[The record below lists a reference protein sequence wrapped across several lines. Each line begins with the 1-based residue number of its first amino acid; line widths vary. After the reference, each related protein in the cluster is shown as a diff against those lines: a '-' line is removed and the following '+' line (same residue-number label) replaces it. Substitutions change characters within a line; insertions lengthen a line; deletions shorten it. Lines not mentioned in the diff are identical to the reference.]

1 MDGVG
6 PGGSIVDR
14 RRIRQESL
22 RQVLPLSRSLVL
34 TGPLGV
40 VLMLVVVRPGWVTG
54 TVWALLTLVPSLVMV
69 LVTPPALSA
78 PAELERWEHRYR
90 VYLVVDLLAWAA
102 AIPLMRPAAGHPS
115 EQTAQLLVLVAIANT
130 LVLVGAFLPRLVRSV
145 IVMYSAVVMASLL
158 VWGIGF
164 NRFLAVLVP
173 VYAVLLLQMQQ
184 HMRVATERSMR
195 LAIENEVLL
204 RELGNDHDRLEHQA
218 RHDHLTGV
226 LNRSAFLELVGMEL
240 DVARTV
246 SRTPAVAFLDLD
258 HFKRVNDLHGH
269 LVGDRLLVQVCERIR
284 GAVRDDDLVGRYGGD
299 EFTVFFRAAD
309 DGSARRAGERIVAAF
324 ERPFRVDDLDLQV
337 GISVGIA
344 MGMDEAI
351 TAEDLIS
358 LADASLYRAKA
369 QGRHRVEVARAV
381 AGHDD

>member
-1 MDGVG
+1 MDDVG

-34 TGPLGV
+34 TGPLGM
-40 VLMLVVVRPGWVTG
+40 VLMLVVVRPDWVTG
-54 TVWALLTLVPSLVMV
+54 TVWALLTLVPSVVIL
-69 LVTPPALSA
+69 LLTPPALSA
-78 PAELERWEHRYR
+78 LPALERWEHRYR
-90 VYLVVDLLAWAA
+90 VYLIVDLLAWAS
-102 AIPLMRPAAGHPS
+102 AIPLMRPAAGHAS

-130 LVLVGAFLPRLVRSV
+130 LVLIGAFLPRLVRSV
-145 IVMYSAVVMASLL
+145 IVIYSAVVMVSLL

-164 NRFLAVLVP
+164 NRFLAVFVP
-173 VYAVLLLQMQQ
+173 LYAVLLLQMQQ

-195 LAIENEVLL
+195 LALENEVLL
-204 RELGNDHDRLEHQA
+204 RELGHDHDRLEHQA

-240 DVARTV
+240 DVARTA

-309 DGSARRAGERIVAAF
+309 DDSARRAGERIVAAF

-344 MGMDEAI
+344 MGMDPAI

-369 QGRHRVEVARAV
+369 QGRHRVEVARA
-381 AGHDD
+381 AGHDR